1 MKNIFI
7 LVLLFFIA
15 IVLLNNKIL
24 NRNLS
29 YLLAGIVSFFFV
41 ITLIYVVMGEIMMY
55 FLNI

>member
-1 MKNIFI
+1 MKDIFI

-24 NRNLS
+24 NRNLG